1 MSFTGP
7 YCSYDGYYVQ
17 TYIKKEPVIIA
28 TVLYNIGLGI
38 GFGVG
43 YKIAS
48 CIIQRI
54 WKKNK

>member
-1 MSFTGP
+1 MMDIMFKH
-7 YCSYDGYYVQ
+7 
-17 TYIKKEPVIIA
+17 IKKEPVIIA